1 MERCTRMPSTAPVGY
16 CLTKELQGCTKGSYE
31 VGRPHLQ
38 VIIPSAACS
47 GALISCILTPTELTK
62 CRMQVQGK
70 DVIHGARY
78 SSPLDCAVK
87 TLESEGVKGIFR
99 GGLATLFREAIGN
112 AVFFCTYEYS
122 RYWMH
127 NYLDSSRFSG
137 SSHFVAAKDI
147 GIGVVSGGV
156 SGMAFWTAT
165 LPLDVAKTIIQT
177 DPDPHV
183 SRNPL
188 QILSMVY
195 KRAGL
200 GGCYAGLGP
209 TLARAFPANAAAIVA
224 WEYSA
229 KILGI
234 KRG

>member
-1 MERCTRMPSTAPVGY
+1 
-16 CLTKELQGCTKGSYE
+16 
-31 VGRPHLQ
+31 
-38 VIIPSAACS
+38 
-47 GALISCILTPTELTK
+47 
-62 CRMQVQGK
+62 MQVQGK

-87 TLESEGVKGIFR
+87 TLESEGVSSTGLLLLFSSFTVTRPISCFALQVKGIFR

-156 SGMAFWTAT
+156 SGMAVSIYNCLNSFAVHFLHPHYDSCVFSLQFWTAT

-188 QILSMVY
+188 QILSMVMLLLDLIMPHFNLLVSY
-195 KRAGL
+195 
-200 GGCYAGLGP
+200 P
-209 TLARAFPANAAAIVA
+209 TMHMA
-224 WEYSA
+224 
-229 KILGI
+229 
-234 KRG
+234 

>member
-1 MERCTRMPSTAPVGY
+1 
-16 CLTKELQGCTKGSYE
+16 
-31 VGRPHLQ
+31 
-38 VIIPSAACS
+38 
-47 GALISCILTPTELTK
+47 
-62 CRMQVQGK
+62 MQVQGK